1 MPTIRV
7 GVNAGPTSAGQI
19 VDIESGATAISITN
33 SSAEAIGWSVN
44 SGGAWTVLAAGG
56 TVSVG
61 GANSGAFRLR
71 RGTAGG
77 YPVPV
82 DVTFTEAG
90 PVYQDPTTGAL
101 VGGGG
106 VALSVPLVLKSFTGR
121 SQLTGGTANV
131 KTTLMEVPIPD
142 GWLSSL
148 AVRMDIELS
157 INYTNNADNKEW
169 GVALG
174 TGSAFGGTVSGTV
187 DIRQLTGTT
196 TASISDKIVIQ
207 RSAETPGRLY
217 LAIPNNAR
225 TFGTNPSAGAT
236 VGVLASASIN
246 PDATGQSLWVWGRH
260 PVNVANQISL
270 EHLFV
275 QLQRGMN

>member
-33 SSAEAIGWSVN
+33 SSTEAIDWSIN

-90 PVYQDPTTGAL
+90 PVYQDPTGAL
-101 VGGGG
+101 VVGG
-106 VALSVPLVLKSFTGR
+106 VAIGQSLVLKCFTGR

-142 GWLSSL
+142 GWLSDLS
-148 AVRMDIELS
+148 VRMDIEVS
-157 INYTNNADNKEW
+157 WNYTNNADTKEF
-169 GVALG
+169 GVSLG
-174 TGSAFGGTVSGTV
+174 TGSRNGGT
-187 DIRQLTGTT
+187 
-196 TASISDKIVIQ
+196 
-207 RSAETPGRLY
+207 
-217 LAIPNNAR
+217 LAAAIDLRALSV
-225 TFGTNPSAGAT
+225 TC
-236 VGVLASASIN
+236 
-246 PDATGQSLWVWGRH
+246 
-260 PVNVANQISL
+260 
-270 EHLFV
+270 
-275 QLQRGMN
+275 